1 MNRMIKRGLALTM
14 VLVMC
19 LSFLPMLHIKTS
31 AADVNYVYD
40 GKYIYNWG
48 TRGTVATF
56 LSPNAEAFYAQNKSY
71 DELAAYAGGTSQS
84 NAPTSALYSALK
96 NLMVSNHDHQTNYA
110 ETRDLYKYTDCQNSG
125 GKISSFYSGTAIGP
139 AWDSG
144 NTWNREHTWPNSKGL
159 GGNDENDIMML
170 RPTSVSENS
179 SRGNKAYGQSGSY
192 YNPNSESGGKYDLRG
207 DVARIFLYVYV
218 RWGNTSYAWGTGG
231 VMENVDVLLTW
242 MEADPVDTWE
252 LGRNDSVEAITG
264 TRNVFVDYPE
274 FAFLLFGED
283 IPDNMSTPSGEG
295 NGDCGHNNFD
305 AGVVTDPTCTT
316 SGYTLLT
323 CQTAGCGETRKINIV
338 AAVGHAFTAGVCVV
352 CGETE
357 AVAPK
362 EPTYVTTPK
371 TGTPY
376 KLGFY
381 STSASEAY
389 YFTGTMTGYYGTTDT
404 AYAKGVDVY
413 VEQVSGG
420 YRLYFNNSSGQKQ
433 YINLVQSGTHYNFTF
448 ASTASSVFTWDS
460 SKNSFYTTVGSETCY
475 MGTYGSYKTMATI
488 TSSKMQ
494 NTDYFAHLYTTETDT
509 PVVVPC
515 EHNYQNNVCVK
526 CGDVKACEHNY
537 QNGTCTLCGK
547 TQPVAGSA
555 TISFADVANRTEF
568 STSIQVWQQNGITVT
583 NEKAGASSNVAN
595 YSNPARFYQGS
606 SVTISYPGITKIEI
620 NCAGLESRYVE
631 PWKTVP
637 AGATVTVSNNVVTV
651 TFSSPVDSIVYSSMT
666 KQARAYSITVHS
678 AAGTQECTHTNTT
691 VKDAVDATCT
701 ANGFTGK
708 TYCADCGEL
717 LNAGV
722 SIPKADHEFGNWN
735 TTTAPTC
742 TTAGVER
749 RDCNNCDHYE
759 TNALTALGHSD
770 ENNDSACDACG
781 EQLGTQQPPV
791 DDNENNNDDNSNS
804 DNNNDNATN
813 DDNSHKDM
821 ATNPIIASCNGVI
834 GGSSIIVIAL
844 ISSAA
849 IMLSKKKEY

>member
-1 MNRMIKRGLALTM
+1 MDAIMGYYPKSKGDCAMKTIAKRSLAWLMTLM
-14 VLVMC
+14 MC
-19 LSFLPMLHIKTS
+19 VTLFCGVWTPAQ
-31 AADVNYVYD
+31 AATVNYVKSGNYV
-40 GKYIYNWG
+40 YNWG
-48 TRGTVATF
+48 QREELATF
-56 LSPNAEAFYAQNKSY
+56 LSPMAEAWYAKNNISY
-71 DELAAYAGGTSQS
+71 ETLSAMSGSSSTGSV
-84 NAPTSALYSALK
+84 PTSALYKELQD
-96 NLMVSNHDHQTNYA
+96 LMKSNHDYETSYNA
-110 ETRDLYKYTDCQNSG
+110 TRDLFCYTDCQNSG
-125 GKISSFYSGTAIGP
+125 GKISSFYSGNAIGP
-139 AWDSG
+139 EWGQGS
-144 NTWNREHTWPNSKGL
+144 WNREHTWPNSKGL
-159 GGNDENDIMML
+159 GGQDENDIMML

-192 YNPNSESGGKYDLRG
+192 YNPNGESGGKYDLRG

-283 IPDNMSTPSGEG
+283 IPENMSTPSGEG

-305 AGVVTDPTCTT
+305 AGVVTAPTCTA

-352 CGETE
+352 CGEAET
-357 AVAPK
+357 VAPK

-475 MGTYGSYKTMATI
+475 MGTYGSYKTMGTI

-515 EHNYQNNVCVK
+515 EHDYQNNVCVK

-547 TQPVAGSA
+547 TQPAAGSA
-555 TISFADVANRTEF
+555 TISSF
-568 STSIQVWQQNGITVT
+568 TSLWMERVFV
-583 NEKAGASSNVAN
+583 V
-595 YSNPARFYQGS
+595 
-606 SVTISYPGITKIEI
+606 
-620 NCAGLESRYVE
+620 CSR
-631 PWKTVP
+631 
-637 AGATVTVSNNVVTV
+637 
-651 TFSSPVDSIVYSSMT
+651 
-666 KQARAYSITVHS
+666 
-678 AAGTQECTHTNTT
+678 
-691 VKDAVDATCT
+691 
-701 ANGFTGK
+701 
-708 TYCADCGEL
+708 
-717 LNAGV
+717 
-722 SIPKADHEFGNWN
+722 
-735 TTTAPTC
+735 
-742 TTAGVER
+742 
-749 RDCNNCDHYE
+749 
-759 TNALTALGHSD
+759 
-770 ENNDSACDACG
+770 
-781 EQLGTQQPPV
+781 
-791 DDNENNNDDNSNS
+791 
-804 DNNNDNATN
+804 
-813 DDNSHKDM
+813 
-821 ATNPIIASCNGVI
+821 
-834 GGSSIIVIAL
+834 
-844 ISSAA
+844 
-849 IMLSKKKEY
+849 